1 MQSPI
6 LGFSSPQAGYSV
18 NDTGH
23 PHFVEVSKQ
32 HTPVTDLG
40 AVRQPEKHSSFI
52 RTVPMQHVQ
61 SHYAEQ
67 WLDEDSA
74 PAKQPT
80 ANMQPFFPD
89 KAWLTQLTAPAF
101 LPLVSLSPESSC
113 SSVGQPE
120 HLVRTS

>member
-1 MQSPI
+1 MT
-6 LGFSSPQAGYSV
+6 GFSSPQAGYNVDDS
-18 NDTGH
+18 GH
-23 PHFVEVSKQ
+23 PHFVDVSKQ

-40 AVRQPEKHSSFI
+40 AVRQPQKPSCFI

-67 WLDEDSA
+67 RLDQGPG

-80 ANMQPFFPD
+80 ANMQPFLPD
-89 KAWLTQLTAPAF
+89 EAWLTHLTAPAF
-101 LPLVSLSPESSC
+101 MPLVSLSPESSC
-113 SSVGQPE
+113 SSVGQAE